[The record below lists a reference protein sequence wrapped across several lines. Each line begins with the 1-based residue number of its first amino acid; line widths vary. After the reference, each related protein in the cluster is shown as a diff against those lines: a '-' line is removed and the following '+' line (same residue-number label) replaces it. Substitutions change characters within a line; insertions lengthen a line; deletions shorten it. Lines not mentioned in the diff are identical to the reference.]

1 LLRLRILWALA
12 ALLVIMTGPTF
23 AAECAGK
30 PDALGTSRT
39 LMVDPT
45 EHVRLGIMQYPE
57 TLPLSDHEVVLTFDD
72 GPLPPYTS
80 RALDILASECVKA
93 TFFLVGQMAKAHPG
107 TVRQIQAAGHTIGTH
122 SNSHPF
128 TFHRMTREQADAEV
142 EGGIAAVAADFR
154 RS

>member
-1 LLRLRILWALA
+1 MLRLRILWVLA
-12 ALLVIMTGPTF
+12 ALLVIMTGTTF

-57 TLPLSDHEVVLTFDD
+57 TLPVADHEVVLTFDD

-107 TVRQIQAAGHTIGTH
+107 TVRQIRRTYHRYAQQLASVHLSSHDSGT
-122 SNSHPF
+122 
-128 TFHRMTREQADAEV
+128 
-142 EGGIAAVAADFR
+142 G
-154 RS
+154 

>member
-1 LLRLRILWALA
+1 
-12 ALLVIMTGPTF
+12 MTGPTF

-72 GPLPPYTS
+72 GPLPPYTN

-93 TFFLVGQMAKAHPG
+93 TFFLVGQVAKAHPG
-107 TVRQIQAAGHTIGTH
+107 NGASDPGRRTYHRNAQQLASVHLSSHDSGT
-122 SNSHPF
+122 
-128 TFHRMTREQADAEV
+128 
-142 EGGIAAVAADFR
+142 G
-154 RS
+154 